1 MFTTLSLFLIT
12 SMAKNED
19 TLSSGVKKYL
29 HNRYYNPSYP
39 GAFSGPGTFFK
50 TIKQEG
56 LYKLSRK
63 DIEEWLQSQDT
74 FTVNR
79 AVRHN
84 FKRNRVIVSG
94 IDDQWDADL
103 IDLTSLAKYNGNS
116 KYVLLLIDIFSRY
129 VWTVK
134 MKNKTSV
141 AVNNALKQ
149 VLSQGLKPKYI
160 RNDQGREFVAKAV
173 QDFLKDNAI
182 SYFSTQNRTKAN
194 YAERAI
200 KTIKSKLFKYMYAN
214 QTYKYIDELES
225 VTVAYNKRYHSS
237 IKMAPSDVNKN
248 NKSSLWKQQYLPPG
262 GAKIR
267 SKESMKK
274 FKFKTGDFVQISFL
288 KKAFSREYDQ
298 KWSDEIFRVAK
309 RFRREGLP
317 VYKLKNFD
325 SSENIQGTFYQEE
338 IQKIKVP
345 ADKLYKIDKII
356 STKKVRGKRFYYVSW
371 AGWLKQYNSY
381 VSSKDIKHLKKVSL

>member
-1 MFTTLSLFLIT
+1 M
-12 SMAKNED
+12 
-19 TLSSGVKKYL
+19 
-29 HNRYYNPSYP
+29 
-39 GAFSGPGTFFK
+39 
-50 TIKQEG
+50 
-56 LYKLSRK
+56 
-63 DIEEWLQSQDT
+63 
-74 FTVNR
+74 
-79 AVRHN
+79 RHN